1 MLRITP
7 RNVKTFSVIYRVVGE
22 GGTSSTGRLL
32 AGKQHRITL
41 GATPPLELT
50 NARRL
55 AREIIQAASEG
66 RDLRVVREVLA
77 AGDQGCADYI
87 LRWAAWA
94 LQNPAEPAEAAL
106 VFKGGQG
113 TGKST
118 FGRAMTR
125 LSDNTDCRFPPPGS
139 LRAGSILTCGTFVCY
154 LLMKPCVQMTSQVEV
169 H

>member
-32 AGKQHRITL
+32 AGKRHRITL

-87 LRWAAWA
+87 LRWAAW
-94 LQNPAEPAEAAL
+94 
-106 VFKGGQG
+106 
-113 TGKST
+113 
-118 FGRAMTR
+118 
-125 LSDNTDCRFPPPGS
+125 RFRI
-139 LRAGSILTCGTFVCY
+139 LR
-154 LLMKPCVQMTSQVEV
+154 SQRK
-169 H
+169 